1 MDYRE
6 YDAIQADLGS
16 LGDDFRLRVKKIIEA
31 SNTTKETKELAE
43 QLCKEISRTIDAV
56 SLNIS
61 RAMRAS
67 IKK

>member
-16 LGDDFRLRVKKIIEA
+16 LCDDFRLRVDKIIEA
-31 SNTTKETKELAE
+31 SDATKETKELAE
-43 QLCKEISRTIDAV
+43 QLCKEISDTVDAV
-56 SLNIS
+56 ALNIS
-61 RAMRAS
+61 RALRAS

>member
-16 LGDDFRLRVKKIIEA
+16 LGDDFRLRVKKIIET
-31 SNTTKETKELAE
+31 SNATKETKELAE
-43 QLCKEISRTIDAV
+43 QLCKEISDTVDAV
-56 SLNIS
+56 ALNIS
-61 RAMRAS
+61 RALRAS